1 MAKVKGTVSGCGK
14 GKFSYFVTLQEKDG
28 FYYNT
33 KFEPKCG
40 KGDVVGIEFEQ
51 KADNRGNVK
60 KITVLES
67 NSNGY
72 EDTSKSFSEKGGNTQ
87 SGVGNKPGGGGDR
100 QNSIIWQHSQEMA
113 ISTTHML
120 VTTDGIK
127 LPPASKPDARR
138 VVIEALVDELTVKFF
153 KDASDP
159 LASKAYSDGAG
170 IEEDAGD
177 GEKEPDGD
185 DAWDEGGEKK
195 EDSGWDDW
203 D

>member
-1 MAKVKGTVSGCGK
+1 MSKKVKGTVSGCGK

-40 KGDVVGIEFEQ
+40 KGDVVGIEYEQ
-51 KADNRGNVK
+51 KAENRGNVK

-72 EDTSKSFSEKGGNTQ
+72 EDTSKKDGGGFGGGKN
-87 SGVGNKPGGGGDR
+87 SGGGGGDR

-113 ISTTHML
+113 ISATHML
-120 VTTDGIK
+120 VTSDGIK

-138 VVIEALVDELTVKFF
+138 TVIEALLDELTVKFF